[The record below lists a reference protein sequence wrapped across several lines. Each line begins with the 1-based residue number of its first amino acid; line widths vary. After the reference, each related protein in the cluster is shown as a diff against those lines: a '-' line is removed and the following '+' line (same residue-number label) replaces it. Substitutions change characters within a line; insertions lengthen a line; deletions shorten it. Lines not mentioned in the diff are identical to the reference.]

1 MRTRL
6 VHLYVAAM
14 VVAAIAALALTDWQP
29 LLHLEIGGVVGLT
42 ALLGMAIASESLA
55 IRLNVGETAS
65 SSSIT
70 FIPLLASV
78 QLFGPAAGILVMS
91 LTDAFGELL
100 VRKKSLERVGFNIA
114 QVTVAA
120 SVGGW
125 AFTVMGGVALAPVLA
140 SRASAD
146 LSTQLL
152 PFMAFALVF
161 LAFNHIAVS
170 LAIALSRGLHFR
182 DVLAQMWGNSGASLQ
197 DVLVSP
203 IAIVVAFLYVQW
215 GVSGILIVL
224 LPLLFVRRSY
234 LTADELRSAN
244 TALLKALVKAI
255 ETRDP
260 YTSGHSVRVSHLAR
274 QIAAGVGLSRAAVKD
289 IEIAALLHDIGKI
302 EAPYTGILSKAE
314 TLSLQERVIIR
325 SHVTKG
331 EELLRNLSSFPDS
344 VLRVVRHH
352 HEREDGG
359 GYPDGLKGDEIPI
372 GARIVA
378 VCDAVDAMLSD
389 RPYRRALSLPS
400 VIEQLRIHSGSQF
413 SPAVVR
419 VLLANSLLER
429 YAELVQAERV
439 GEGSE
444 SAAGQPLKRRPS
456 GVLSK
461 HVPLVAERAT
471 LPARASS

>member
-1 MRTRL
+1 MRARL
-6 VHLYVAAM
+6 VHLYVGAM
-14 VVAAIAALALTDWQP
+14 VVAAVAALALMNWHP
-29 LLHLEIGGVVGLT
+29 LLTLGIGSLFGLA
-42 ALLGMAIASESLA
+42 ALLGMAVASESLA

-78 QLFGPAAGILVMS
+78 QLFGPAAGVLVMS
-91 LTDAFGELL
+91 LTDAFGEFV
-100 VRKKSLERVGFNIA
+100 VRKKALERVAFNIA
-114 QVTVAA
+114 QVTLAA
-120 SVGGW
+120 AAGGW
-125 AFTVMGGVALAPVLA
+125 AFAAMGGVALEPVL
-140 SRASAD
+140 SSGGSPD

-152 PFMAFALVF
+152 PFMVFALVF

-170 LAIALSRGLHFR
+170 LAIALSHDLRFR

-203 IAIVVAFLYVQW
+203 VAILVAFLYVQW
-215 GVSGILIVL
+215 GVTGILVVL

-260 YTSGHSVRVSHLAR
+260 YTSGHSVRVSYLAKR
-274 QIAAGVGLSRAAVKD
+274 IAVGMGLSRATVKD
-289 IEIAALLHDIGKI
+289 IETAALLHDIGKI

-314 TLSLQERVIIR
+314 TLSHHEREVIR

-331 EELLRNLSSFPDS
+331 EELLRNLSSFPDR
-344 VLRVVRHH
+344 VLRIVRHH
-352 HEREDGG
+352 HERQDGA
-359 GYPDGLKGDEIPI
+359 GYPDGLKGDQIPV

-389 RPYRRALSLPS
+389 RPYRRALTLSAVL
-400 VIEQLRIHSGSQF
+400 EQLRVHNGSQF
-413 SPAVVR
+413 SPAVVET
-419 VLLANSLLER
+419 LLEKSLLLE
-429 YAELVQAERV
+429 YARLVEAERSAEGYEV
-439 GEGSE
+439 PIGEVPRRGPSVLVPMRLP
-444 SAAGQPLKRRPS
+444 SAAGQTTWPI
-456 GVLSK
+456 
-461 HVPLVAERAT
+461 
-471 LPARASS
+471 RASS

>member
-1 MRTRL
+1 MRARL

-14 VVAAIAALALTDWQP
+14 VIAALGALGITDWQP
-29 LLHLEIGGVVGLT
+29 LLNLGVESWLGLI

-78 QLFGPAAGILVMS
+78 QLFGTGAGMLMVL
-91 LTDAFGELL
+91 LTDAFGEFV
-100 VRKKSLERVGFNIA
+100 VRRKALERVMFNIA
-114 QVTVAA
+114 QVTVGAWIA
-120 SVGGW
+120 GTAFELAGGIPL
-125 AFTVMGGVALAPVLA
+125 GPLLA
-140 SRASAD
+140 SRATAAVA
-146 LSTQLL
+146 TQLL
-152 PFMAFALVF
+152 PFMTFAVVFLVF
-161 LAFNHIAVS
+161 NHAAVS
-170 LAIALSRGLHFR
+170 LAITLSRDLRFR

-203 IAIVVAFLYVQW
+203 IAILVAFLYVQW
-215 GVSGILIVL
+215 GVTGILVVL

-260 YTSGHSVRVSHLAR
+260 YTSGHSVRVSHLAKR
-274 QIAAGVGLSRAAVKD
+274 IANGMGLSRSTVKD
-289 IEIAALLHDIGKI
+289 IETAALLHDIGKI
-302 EAPYTGILSKAE
+302 EAPYTGILAK
-314 TLSLQERVIIR
+314 TDKLSNQERAIIR

-331 EELLRNLSSFPDS
+331 EELLRNLSSFSES

-359 GYPDGLKGDEIPI
+359 GYPDGLKGDQIPI

-378 VCDAVDAMLSD
+378 ACDAVDAMLSD
-389 RPYRRALSLPS
+389 RPYRSALTLSA
-400 VIEQLRIHSGSQF
+400 VTEQLQVNNGTQF

-419 VLLANSLLER
+419 VLLDDGLLTQYADLVARER
-429 YAELVQAERV
+429 DTEVYEMAFGELPR
-439 GEGSE
+439 
-444 SAAGQPLKRRPS
+444 PRPS
-456 GVLSK
+456 VL
-461 HVPLVAERAT
+461 VPTR
-471 LPARASS
+471 LPAADEQVRWPIRASS